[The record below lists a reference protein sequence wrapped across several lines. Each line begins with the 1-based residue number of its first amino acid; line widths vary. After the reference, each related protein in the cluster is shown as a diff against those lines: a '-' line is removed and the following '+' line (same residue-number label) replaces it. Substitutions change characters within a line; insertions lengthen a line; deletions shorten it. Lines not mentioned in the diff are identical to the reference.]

1 MMANIAQLQQTEEEA
16 NNNARADEIVAAMG
30 GAAPTAEPGEER
42 NETDE
47 GIAGRSPPPR
57 GDTNAEA
64 IRAVAAHEPGIAQWA
79 RVMIETHPER
89 VDAMPARIRN
99 LLRGFAGVD
108 GAGDSPPGV
117 SSPDDVARLVNL
129 VPKSSPETAPAY
141 TGLELLQLDPFA
153 FLCELYA
160 RITRAYPGAV
170 LCSERHGTN
179 SQLAL
184 ARAVAVVI
192 VTQGCRACQ
201 CAKHGFAKNKE
212 VPVEEFIAPTLW
224 RVEALLALL
233 DGAAAPPVRTNPRA
247 DVARILTRLGF
258 VGQDGVADDA
268 AGCVASAMR
277 SIDGPVENKAALIN
291 TWCGHMGDVSE
302 DGDNLTSYNGGLYWG
317 EFNIKLP
324 RDAEALSAI
333 AHERPGLIALPERG
347 EDLYLS
353 LMNTKCKR
361 CQKPPRDPAL
371 CLACGEVCCCAGA
384 CCRRGK
390 HGECA
395 QHAAVCGAGVGVF
408 LLVKSTKILLIRG
421 KRICL
426 YPSVY
431 LDQHGEEDEFLKRG
445 RPLFLN
451 KRRYGALE
459 DLWINGALDY
469 DTLALHTSRVGSD
482 FY

>member
-1 MMANIAQLQQTEEEA
+1 M
-16 NNNARADEIVAAMG
+16 
-30 GAAPTAEPGEER
+30 
-42 NETDE
+42 
-47 GIAGRSPPPR
+47 
-57 GDTNAEA
+57 
-64 IRAVAAHEPGIAQWA
+64 
-79 RVMIETHPER
+79 
-89 VDAMPARIRN
+89 
-99 LLRGFAGVD
+99 
-108 GAGDSPPGV
+108 
-117 SSPDDVARLVNL
+117 
-129 VPKSSPETAPAY
+129 
-141 TGLELLQLDPFA
+141 
-153 FLCELYA
+153 
-160 RITRAYPGAV
+160 
-170 LCSERHGTN
+170 
-179 SQLAL
+179 
-184 ARAVAVVI
+184 
-192 VTQGCRACQ
+192 
-201 CAKHGFAKNKE
+201 
-212 VPVEEFIAPTLW
+212 
-224 RVEALLALL
+224 
-233 DGAAAPPVRTNPRA
+233 
-247 DVARILTRLGF
+247 ARILTRLGF

-268 AGCVASAMR
+268 AGCVSSAMR
-277 SIDGPVENKAALIN
+277 SIDGPVENRAALIN

-302 DGDNLTSYNGGLYWG
+302 DGDNLTSYNDGSYWG
-317 EFNIKLP
+317 EFKIKLP

-459 DLWINGALDY
+459 DLWVNGALDY